1 MLLIISLCM
10 WDHLGI
16 NCDFLLVFCADD
28 TGLVCLLLVA
38 FVSSPNDHPFIPH
51 PFNSHG
57 ASMTCTFNN
66 VSLSSSVC
74 HVIHPISEREADT
87 HNSQVVNT
95 WTSSEVHNRKE
106 DKVVLRAEMEDGCI
120 SIRTHTGQRKPC
132 VDYPIKYINMDKN
145 IHILFCESVFCSLT
159 YITGRHKH
167 KQSQMLMGTVL
178 VQC

>member
-1 MLLIISLCM
+1 M

-106 DKVVLRAEMEDGCI
+106 DKVVLRAEMEDHTLTVSVCVLDHYNDRKSHQDCI
-120 SIRTHTGQRKPC
+120 NQNPSSRVQDLNKKFPRALIFHWSGVHKQIGWLTDRRQRK
-132 VDYPIKYINMDKN
+132 
-145 IHILFCESVFCSLT
+145 
-159 YITGRHKH
+159 
-167 KQSQMLMGTVL
+167 
-178 VQC
+178 